1 MNMKA
6 SSILLHGTKTV
17 CFGTDYL
24 ELFSS
29 YLEGNMDIL
38 CICHCHPL
46 VVRLSTCCAF
56 MYMHIL
62 P

>member
-29 YLEGNMDIL
+29 YLEDNMDIYAYATATPWWQGFL
-38 CICHCHPL
+38 H
-46 VVRLSTCCAF
+46 VVRSC
-56 MYMHIL
+56 MHIL